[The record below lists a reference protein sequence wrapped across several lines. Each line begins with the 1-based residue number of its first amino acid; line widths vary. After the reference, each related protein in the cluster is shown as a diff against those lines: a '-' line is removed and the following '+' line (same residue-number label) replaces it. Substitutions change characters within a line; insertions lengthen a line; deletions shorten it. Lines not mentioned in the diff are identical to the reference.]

1 MVARC
6 CDKETSMDVLNRCQD
21 SVMPPCAE
29 GAPRLAAEGATRLA
43 ADGALGLL
51 PGTAATALG
60 LVAGLLVSACGGG
73 SDEPPASFLDT
84 ASARTDRSILSVGQ
98 AAEASQAAPVP
109 TVTELLDWAERQY
122 PEFFPGHQA
131 DLQSP
136 PYVYRYYATTG
147 NYVGASGSDVY
158 LLGPASGGA
167 LLLVGTLADF
177 APLVFATRYAYSD
190 SQAARFLA
198 QATLA
203 PTDAEIARVR
213 ALGYDAWLNEEFA
226 KPPSPGN
233 WDWLVSKGV
242 HLDPDAASIAKGV
255 DSQVWQRLL
264 SAPDSLRQRV
274 ALALSEIFVVGF
286 DGIAGPYKQ
295 FKLAGYWDLL
305 AANALGSYRTLL
317 EEVTLNPA
325 MGSYLNT
332 AGNQKEDVATGRQPD
347 ENYAREVMQLFTIG
361 LYELNTDGSLRLGTN
376 GQPIETYTQD
386 TVTNLARVFTGW
398 KNDTPR
404 SGDAAPEFVRRPMAL
419 ISNRHSTLAA
429 TFLGVTVAAN
439 TDGRTALTTAMN
451 TLANHPNVG
460 PFIGRQLIQRLVTS
474 NPSAAYVGRVAT
486 AFNNNGQGVRG
497 DLKAVLRAV
506 LLDDEARSDANRTNP
521 QFGKLREPMLRFI
534 QWARVFG
541 AQSLSTN
548 WDVGNTG
555 DPATRL
561 GQSPQ
566 RSASVFNYFRPG
578 YVPPNT
584 PIAGGGLVAPEFQI
598 TNESSVAGYLN
609 YMMTAIGSGHSDI
622 RPNYTSELAL
632 AGDAAALVDR
642 LNRLLCAGQLSA
654 ATSSL
659 ITTTIAGMPGSSTT
673 DKTQRVQAA
682 VMLVMASP
690 DYLVQR

>member
-1 MVARC
+1 
-6 CDKETSMDVLNRCQD
+6 MDVLDRCQPG
-21 SVMPPCAE
+21 VATPCAE
-29 GAPRLAAEGATRLA
+29 GAEPHFAEGTGSRSTEGARGLPATS
-43 ADGALGLL
+43 
-51 PGTAATALG
+51 GTAAVALG
-60 LVAGLLVSACGGG
+60 AALLVSACGGG
-73 SDEPPASFLDT
+73 GSEPPAGFFDT
-84 ASARTDRSILSVGQ
+84 ASARTDRSILAVAQ
-98 AAEASQAAPVP
+98 APEAGRAAAPVP

-122 PEFFPGHQA
+122 PELFPGHQA
-131 DLQSP
+131 DLASP
-136 PYVYRYYATTG
+136 PYVYRYYAATG

-158 LLGPASGGA
+158 LLGPDSGDV
-167 LLLVGTLADF
+167 LLFVGTLADF

-190 SQAARFLA
+190 AQAARFLA

-203 PTDAEIARVR
+203 PSDAEIARVR
-213 ALGYDAWLNEEFA
+213 ALGYEAWLNEEFA

-264 SAPDSLRQRV
+264 SATDSLRQRV
-274 ALALSEIFVVGF
+274 VLALSEIFVVGF
-286 DGIAGPYKQ
+286 DGISGPYKQ

-305 AANALGSYRTLL
+305 ASNAFGSYRTLL
-317 EEVTLNPA
+317 EQVTLNPA

-332 AGNQKEDVATGRQPD
+332 AGNQKEDPQTGRQPD

-361 LYELNTDGSLRLGTN
+361 LYELNTDGTLRLGLD

-398 KNDTPR
+398 KNDAPR
-404 SGDAAPEFVRRPMAL
+404 SGDTAPEFVRRPMVL
-419 ISNRHSTLAA
+419 NSKQHSTLAA
-429 TFLGVTVAAN
+429 TFLGVTVPAN
-439 TDGRTALTTAMN
+439 TDGSVALTTAMN

-474 NPSAAYVGRVAT
+474 NPSAAYVGRVAA
-486 AFNNNGQGVRG
+486 AFNDNGQGVRG

-506 LLDDEARSDANRTNP
+506 LLDDEARSDARLADP

-534 QWARVFG
+534 QWARVFN
-541 AQSLSTN
+541 ATSLSTN
-548 WDVGNTG
+548 WEVGNTG

-609 YMMTAIGSGHSDI
+609 YMLTAIGSGHNDI
-622 RPNYTSELAL
+622 RPNYSAELAL

-642 LNRLLCAGQLSA
+642 LNRLLCAGQLSEP
-654 ATSSL
+654 TRSL
-659 ITTTIAGMPGSSTT
+659 ITTTIAAMAGSSTA

>member
-1 MVARC
+1 MADDQDCCQNGVAPC
-6 CDKETSMDVLNRCQD
+6 
-21 SVMPPCAE
+21 CAE
-29 GAPRLAAEGATRLA
+29 GTSPRAAHGAPPTLVEVAAPPSADAAPDLPATT
-43 ADGALGLL
+43 
-51 PGTAATALG
+51 GTAALALG
-60 LVAGLLVSACGGG
+60 AALLVPACGGG
-73 SDEPPASFLDT
+73 SEPPASFFDT
-84 ASARTDRSILSVGQ
+84 ASARTDRSILGVAQ
-98 AAEASQAAPVP
+98 AAEAGRAAPVP
-109 TVTELLDWAERQY
+109 TATELLDWAERQH
-122 PEFFPGHQA
+122 PELFPGHQA

-136 PYVYRYYATTG
+136 PYVYRHYAATG

-158 LLGPASGGA
+158 LLNPTSGGV
-167 LLLVGTLADF
+167 LLFVGTLADF
-177 APLVFATRYAYSD
+177 APLVFATRHAYSD
-190 SQAARFLA
+190 AQAARFLA
-198 QATLA
+198 QATLG
-203 PTDAEIARVR
+203 PSDAEIARVR
-213 ALGYDAWLNEEFA
+213 ALGYEAWLNEEFA

-233 WDWLVSKGV
+233 WDWLVSKGI

-264 SAPDSLRQRV
+264 SATDSLRQRV

-286 DGIAGPYKQ
+286 DGISGPYKQ

-305 AANALGSYRTLL
+305 AANAFGSYRTLL
-317 EEVTLNPA
+317 EAVTLNPA

-332 AGNQKEDVATGRQPD
+332 AGNQKEDPQTGRQPD

-361 LYELNTDGSLRLGTN
+361 LLELNADGTPRLAQD
-376 GQPIETYTQD
+376 GQPVETYTPD
-386 TVTNLARVFTGW
+386 TVSNLARVFTGW
-398 KNDTPR
+398 RNDTPR
-404 SGDAAPEFVRRPMAL
+404 SGDAAPEFVRRPMVL
-419 ISNRHSTLAA
+419 TSNRHSTLAA
-429 TFLGVTVAAN
+429 AFLGLTVAAN

-474 NPSAAYVGRVAT
+474 NPGAAYVGRVT
-486 AFNNNGQGVRG
+486 AAFDNNGQGVRG
-497 DLKAVLRAV
+497 DLKAVLRGV
-506 LLDDEARSDANRTNP
+506 LLDDEARSDANSASP

-548 WDVGNTG
+548 WEVGNTG

-584 PIAGGGLVAPEFQI
+584 PIATSGLVAPEFQL

-609 YMMTAIGSGHSDI
+609 YMMTAIGSGHGDI
-622 RPNYTSELAL
+622 RPNYTAELAL

-682 VMLVMASP
+682 VMLLMASP

>member
-1 MVARC
+1 M
-6 CDKETSMDVLNRCQD
+6 MDVLDRCQHG
-21 SVMPPCAE
+21 VAPPCAE
-29 GAPRLAAEGATRLA
+29 GAEPHSAEGA
-43 ADGALGLL
+43 GLL
-51 PGTAATALG
+51 RDERTPGLPATSGTAAVALG
-60 LVAGLLVSACGGG
+60 GALLVSACGGG
-73 SDEPPASFLDT
+73 SSEPPAGFFDT
-84 ASARTDRSILSVGQ
+84 ASARTDRSILAVAQAPETGQ
-98 AAEASQAAPVP
+98 AAAPVP

-122 PEFFPGHQA
+122 PALFPGHQA
-131 DLQSP
+131 DLESP
-136 PYVYRYYATTG
+136 PYVYRYYAATG

-158 LLGPASGGA
+158 LLGPDSGDV
-167 LLLVGTLADF
+167 LLFVGTLADF

-190 SQAARFLA
+190 AQAARFLA

-213 ALGYDAWLNEEFA
+213 TLGYDAWLNEEFA
-226 KPPSPGN
+226 KPPSSGN

-264 SAPDSLRQRV
+264 SASDSLRQRV

-286 DGIAGPYKQ
+286 DGISGPYKQ

-305 AANALGSYRTLL
+305 AANAFGSYRTLL
-317 EEVTLNPA
+317 EQVTLNPA

-332 AGNQKEDVATGRQPD
+332 AGNQKEDASTGRQPD

-361 LYELNTDGSLRLGTN
+361 LYELNADGTLRLGPN

-398 KNDTPR
+398 KNDAPR
-404 SGDAAPEFVRRPMAL
+404 GSDTTPEFVRRPMVL
-419 ISNRHSTLAA
+419 NSKQHSTLAA
-429 TFLGVTVAAN
+429 TFLGVTVPAN
-439 TDGRTALTTAMN
+439 TDGSAALTTAMN

-474 NPSAAYVGRVAT
+474 NPSAAYVGRVAA

-506 LLDDEARSDANRTNP
+506 LLDDEARSDAKLADP
-521 QFGKLREPMLRFI
+521 SFGKLREPMLRFI

-541 AQSLSTN
+541 ATSLSTN

-609 YMMTAIGSGHSDI
+609 YMMTAIGSGHGDI
-622 RPNYTSELAL
+622 RPNYAAELAL

-642 LNRLLCAGQLSA
+642 LNRLLCAGQLSE
-654 ATSSL
+654 ATRSL

>member
-1 MVARC
+1 M
-6 CDKETSMDVLNRCQD
+6 MDVLDCRQHD
-21 SVMPPCAE
+21 GAAPSCAE
-29 GAPRLAAEGATRLA
+29 GSPGPAATT
-43 ADGALGLL
+43 
-51 PGTAATALG
+51 GTAAAAALG
-60 LVAGLLVSACGGG
+60 AALLVSACGGG
-73 SDEPPASFLDT
+73 GGSQPPSSFFDT
-84 ASARTDRSILSVGQ
+84 ASARADRGILGVSQ
-98 AAEASQAAPVP
+98 AAETTSSAPVL

-122 PEFFPGHQA
+122 PELFPGHQA
-131 DLQSP
+131 DLQSS
-136 PYVYRYYATTG
+136 PYVYRHYPTTG
-147 NYVGASGSDVY
+147 NYVGVSGTDVY

-167 LLLVGTLADF
+167 LLFVGTMADF
-177 APLVFATRYAYSD
+177 TPLVYATRYAFSD
-190 SQAARFLA
+190 AQAARFLA

-213 ALGYDAWLNEEFA
+213 ALGYEAWLSEEFA
-226 KPPSPGN
+226 KPPSAGN
-233 WDWLVSKGV
+233 WDWLVSKGI

-264 SAPDSLRQRV
+264 TAPDSFRQRV

-286 DGIAGPYKQ
+286 DGITGPYKQ

-305 AANALGSYRTLL
+305 AANAFGSYRTLL
-317 EEVTLNPA
+317 EQVTLNPA

-332 AGNQKEDVATGRQPD
+332 AGNQKEDAATGRQPD

-361 LYELNTDGSLRLGTN
+361 LYELNTDGTLRLGAT
-376 GQPIETYTQD
+376 GQPIESYTQD

-398 KNDTPR
+398 KNDAPR
-404 SGDAAPEFVRRPMAL
+404 NGDTAPEFVRRPMAL
-419 ISNRHSTLAA
+419 NSKQHSTLAA
-429 TFLGVTVAAN
+429 TFLGVTVPAN
-439 TDGRTALTTAMN
+439 TDGTAALTTAMN

-474 NPSAAYVGRVAT
+474 NPSAAYVGRVAA

-506 LLDDEARSDANRTNP
+506 LLDTEARSDAKLADP
-521 QFGKLREPMLRFI
+521 AFGKLREPMLRFI
-534 QWARVFG
+534 QWARVFN
-541 AQSLSTN
+541 ATSLSTN
-548 WDVGNTG
+548 WDVGNTS
-555 DPATRL
+555 DPAKSL

-584 PIAGGGLVAPEFQI
+584 PIASGGFVAPEFQI

-609 YMMTAIGSGHSDI
+609 AMMTLIESGHKDI
-622 RPNYTSELAL
+622 RPNFTPELAL

-642 LNRLLCAGQLSA
+642 LNRLLCAGQLSE
-654 ATSSL
+654 ATRSL
-659 ITTTIAGMPGSSTT
+659 ITTTVAGMASSSTT
-673 DKTQRVQAA
+673 DKTKCVQAA